1 MTTAARRSVGCG
13 GRARARSR
21 WAGPRPG
28 PTWRWP
34 SPSESRRQPGRLLL
48 FYGVYSDRFDTDSCR
63 AFATGHGFTLQRLRE
78 IFDLYDPGARHRDD
92 PRLCPL
98 KGDLGGLPPVVLVAA
113 ELDVLAD
120 DSRALHAALTR
131 AGVESSL
138 HVEPGVTHGFIN
150 RGRLVPAADAS
161 LTRAASFL
169 AGLTKPERP

>member
-1 MTTAARRSVGCG
+1 MAAAA
-13 GRARARSR
+13 GRARDRVGR
-21 WAGPRPG
+21 GLGRGQPGAGRRPRRAAG
-28 PTWRWP
+28 
-34 SPSESRRQPGRLLL
+34 QPGRLLL